1 MLKIRDLD
9 CQQGYLE
16 SLNDVKAENLV
27 GGDGNGGVILL
38 STTGT
43 LLIADYTGRN
53 EIQASNTSFASITG
67 AFPNQ
72 TVQGGTLIQGTIRPV
87 RPR

>member
-16 SLNDVKAENLV
+16 TLNDVKAENLV
-27 GGDGNGGVILL
+27 GGEGAVILL

-53 EIQASNTSFASITG
+53 EIQASNASFASITG
-67 AFPNQ
+67 AFPNL
-72 TVQGGTLIQGTIRPV
+72 TIEGGTLIQGTIRP
-87 RPR
+87 R

>member
-16 SLNDVKAENLV
+16 TLNDVKAESLV
-27 GGDGNGGVILL
+27 GGEGAVILL

-53 EIQASNTSFASITG
+53 EIQASNASFASITG
-67 AFPNQ
+67 AFPNL

>member
-16 SLNDVKAENLV
+16 TLNDVKAENLV
-27 GGDGNGGVILL
+27 GGEGAVILL
-38 STTGT
+38 STTGA

-67 AFPNQ
+67 SFSNQ
-72 TVQGGTLIQGTIRPV
+72 TIQGGTLIQGTIRPV